1 MIDKSELQAKLLE
14 LISSANG
21 PETVSEK
28 FAEFMAYSVENYDGL
43 DAEARALVDRALGEL
58 RKQAKGVIEQMPDG
72 SQRRRFERVLGAV
85 EGKHFRAENFL
96 GGLESPTELTLEII
110 PAARSAFIEILQHVL
125 DFLFDATSRIHQGFD
140 IFSIAGLLYWAVDE
154 LLVGMHLAQRAFASQ
169 CYTHI
174 RTVDEILDKIQ
185 LFHDQPKWT
194 ELWVKGSDEEVWK
207 KLRPAEVRKKL
218 GKPKHD
224 PMYSFLSS
232 LGPHGSFRGLQARTA
247 MRAEPKEDGARVLM
261 VWVGGTPQVGHIV
274 WANAICVY
282 SAMKTLAKCGAVM
295 GGWLNEEEVSLVYKS
310 CVDASRRF
318 LLEHLVPWASGEGV
332 DVGPMI
338 EFLQKDPFE
347 ADL

>member
-1 MIDKSELQAKLLE
+1 MIGKDELQAKLFE
-14 LISSANG
+14 LISSANT
-21 PETVSEK
+21 PEAMPEK

-58 RKQAKGVIEQMPDG
+58 RKQAKDVIEQMPDG
-72 SQRRRFERVLGAV
+72 SQRREFERVLGAV
-85 EGKHFRAENFL
+85 ECKHFRAETFL
-96 GGLESPTELTLEII
+96 GGLESPTELNLEII

-174 RTVDEILDKIQ
+174 RTVDEILDKVQ

-194 ELWVKGSDEEVWK
+194 ELWVKGSDEEVWE
-207 KLRPAEVRKKL
+207 KLRPAKVRTKL
-218 GKPKHD
+218 GKPKYD

-247 MRAEPKEDGARVLM
+247 MRVEPKGDGARVLM

-274 WANAICVY
+274 SANAICVY
-282 SAMKTLAKCGAVM
+282 SAMKTLAKCGVVM
-295 GGWLNEEEVSLVYKS
+295 GGWLNHEEVLSVYKS
-310 CVDASRRF
+310 TTDTLRHFF
-318 LLEHLVPWASGEGV
+318 LQHLVPWAESQGI
-332 DVGPMI
+332 DVGPMV
-338 EFLQKDPFE
+338 EFLQTDPFE
-347 ADL
+347 TEL